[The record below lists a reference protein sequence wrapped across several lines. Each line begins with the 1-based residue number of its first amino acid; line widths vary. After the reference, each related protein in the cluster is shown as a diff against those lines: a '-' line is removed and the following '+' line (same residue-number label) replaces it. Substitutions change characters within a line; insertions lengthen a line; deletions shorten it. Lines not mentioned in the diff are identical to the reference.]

1 MDSLVDILVLPHS
14 NSGCIRV
21 EPQSVKRI
29 TESFLD
35 RNRGSSLG
43 KCVFGSRNRMCW
55 DCVERHVV
63 AWKRSSERDRHHH
76 LCAVHEKWNDYEI
89 HFKDTHHQLSQ
100 CVSSNVKR
108 TNRNRSLRSWSK
120 MSVSRTG
127 CVLTHKRSWLGIHV
141 VFHVC
146 AATRIKIPILVFTS
160 YAQMVHRVASDERG
174 SRLGENGVEFQD
186 ASWNGMEGQRRGW
199 MFQAKPQREE
209 YASMAR

>member
-1 MDSLVDILVLPHS
+1 MDILVDILVLPHS
-14 NSGCIRV
+14 NSECIRV

-120 MSVSRTG
+120 MSASRTV

-146 AATRIKIPILVFTS
+146 AATKIRIPILVFTS
-160 YAQMVHRVASDERG
+160 DARQMVHRVADKRG
-174 SRLGENGVEFQD
+174 SRLG
-186 ASWNGMEGQRRGW
+186 
-199 MFQAKPQREE
+199 
-209 YASMAR
+209 

>member
-43 KCVFGSRNRMCW
+43 KCVIGSLNRVWWELGLNAMQWRERNT
-55 DCVERHVV
+55 
-63 AWKRSSERDRHHH
+63 SERDVYKVE
-76 LCAVHEKWNDYEI
+76 CAVHEKVDEHYKI
-89 HFKDTHHQLSQ
+89 SPRHTHHPISQ

-108 TNRNRSLRSWSK
+108 TKRNRGLRTWSK
-120 MSVSRTG
+120 LSVSRTV

-146 AATRIKIPILVFTS
+146 AATKIKIPILVFTS
-160 YAQMVHRVASDERG
+160 HARQMVHRVADERG
-174 SRLGENGVEFQD
+174 LRLG
-186 ASWNGMEGQRRGW
+186 
-199 MFQAKPQREE
+199 
-209 YASMAR
+209 